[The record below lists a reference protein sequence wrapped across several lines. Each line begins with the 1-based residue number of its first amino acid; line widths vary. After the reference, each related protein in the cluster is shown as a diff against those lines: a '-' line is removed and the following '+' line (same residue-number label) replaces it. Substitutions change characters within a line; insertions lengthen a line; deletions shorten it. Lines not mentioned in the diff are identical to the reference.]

1 VVQFL
6 HWIDLYT
13 GSTDSLESILNCVR
27 LGGYK
32 YLCSKDPDRMLFGV
46 LWENRERIK
55 SLSVII
61 HDNEFVLIDQKILL
75 PLAENISR
83 SYNIGLEGVRK
94 KVR

>member
-1 VVQFL
+1 
-6 HWIDLYT
+6 
-13 GSTDSLESILNCVR
+13 
-27 LGGYK
+27 
-32 YLCSKDPDRMLFGV
+32 MLFGV